1 MIKEKYLQLMSD
13 EYFYV
18 CKDRSVIEIGPS
30 STAMHTNLIINHK
43 PTYFTAIESDQRSA
57 DILKNL
63 TGIDKLIV
71 DDAICTLHETHQA
84 DVVVCCGVLYH
95 LHSPL
100 HLLELI
106 TNNCDPKYVIL
117 DCVIDQKIVQFL
129 PEEDNIT
136 GNRYTKNGWKSAKFN
151 LVIPFEI
158 INLSMQ
164 NMGFKL
170 INKNLVQVTD
180 WAPKNNSWIAMWE
193 QQGKK

>member
-1 MIKEKYLQLMSD
+1 MNKQEYLQLMSD

-18 CKDRSVIEIGPS
+18 CKDRSVIEIGPN
-30 STAMHTNLIINHK
+30 TTIHTDLILNHQ
-43 PTYFTAIESDQRSA
+43 PSHLILIEADQQSA
-57 DILKNL
+57 NTLKNVA
-63 TGIDKLIV
+63 GIDELIV
-71 DDAICTLHETHQA
+71 DDAFHILHTKHQA

-117 DCVIDQKIVQFL
+117 DCVVDQKNIQCL

-136 GNRYTKNGWKSAKFN
+136 GNRHTKNNWKSAKFN
-151 LVIPFEI
+151 LVIPFDI
-158 INLSMQ
+158 INISMK

-170 INKNLVQVTD
+170 ITKNLIQVTD
-180 WAPKNNSWIAMWE
+180 YLPKNNSWTAIWE
-193 QQGKK
+193 QQ